1 MKMNSYELSRS
12 FTDWCFANPEKVKPI
27 HYAIYFFA
35 IEHCNRLGW
44 KDKFGFPS
52 QMVMEAIGVKNWR
65 TYSNGLDEL
74 VEFGFIEMVEISK
87 NQYSSNIIAIVKN
100 TKAHT
105 KALDKALSKHIQKHS
120 TKHSQ
125 STVSIDKQLNNIT
138 KNKEQEREERTPEL
152 IEPTII
158 YTSPEI
164 EIQEQRKVAPKE
176 SENEIV
182 VYPAEEIKIRL
193 SEWEYELIEN
203 SCKVLKISREEYK
216 AGVDL
221 FLYQQGEEGLRKD
234 YTDVKK
240 HFRSWLKNNI
250 TNIRKSINNQNN
262 SNGKPQKIG
271 GIDIETLKRNHATIE
286 QFKRKEQDSG
296 NNDW

>member
-1 MKMNSYELSRS
+1 MAEGKKSFIAYSDWDGMFQVLPDEVAGKLIKHIFSYVNDR
-12 FTDWCFANPEKVKPI
+12 NPESNDFVIVALFEQIKTTLKRDL
-27 HYAIYFFA
+27 AKWEQQREQRSEA
-35 IEHCNRLGW
+35 GKTSAKNR
-44 KDKFGFPS
+44 
-52 QMVMEAIGVKNWR
+52 
-65 TYSNGLDEL
+65 
-74 VEFGFIEMVEISK
+74 
-87 NQYSSNIIAIVKN
+87 
-100 TKAHT
+100 
-105 KALDKALSKHIQKHS
+105 S
-120 TKHSQ
+120 TKFNERSNPLNEKVRNP
-125 STVSIDKQLNNIT
+125 TVSVSVNVNDIVNDNVNEE
-138 KNKEQEREERTPEL
+138 KEEERAHETF
-152 IEPTII
+152 EPTVIF
-158 YTSPEI
+158 TSPQI